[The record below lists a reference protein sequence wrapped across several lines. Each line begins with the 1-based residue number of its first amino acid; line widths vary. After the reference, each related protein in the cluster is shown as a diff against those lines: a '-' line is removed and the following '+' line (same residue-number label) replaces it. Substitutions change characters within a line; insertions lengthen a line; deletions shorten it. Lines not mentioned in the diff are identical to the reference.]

1 MSRWKNFSYWKYFF
15 DIFTVFLGVMLA
27 FMANNWKDDWH
38 NRQLRQQYWTNFFQE
53 ITANQQEMDSVIAIN
68 QQRVQQM
75 QRLVQVMQ
83 NTPTLSKDSLHT
95 ILNLLTRVNMIQLRT
110 ATYEA
115 AKNSGIWHLFTNQAI
130 MIQLVQYY
138 QKVEEVQW
146 MQEIFLRFFNQQTI
160 PYLQKHVDFLSLNVK
175 HNLLQEVEFRN
186 IFIVQYTLLDQLV
199 NQYRELQQLG
209 KQILNQTTSSTVS

>member
-1 MSRWKNFSYWKYFF
+1 MSRWKDFSYWKYFF

-27 FMANNWKDDWH
+27 FMVNNWKDDWH

-53 ITANQQEMDSVIAIN
+53 ISANQQEMDSVIAIN
-68 QQRVQQM
+68 QQRVQHM
-75 QRLVQVMQ
+75 QRLVQMLQ

-95 ILNLLTRVNMIQLRT
+95 ILNLLTRLNMIQLRT

-146 MQEIFLRFFNQQTI
+146 LQEIFLRFFNQQTI

-175 HNLLQEVEFRN
+175 HDLLQEVEFRN